1 MLLFLAAAL
10 PAPSRAAAKAGFG
23 ADEIKMGQEAAK
35 EVERQSK
42 LVTDEKTVSRVVE
55 IGQNLVKASSMP
67 DATFTFKVLD
77 EKDVNAFALPG
88 GIVYLYK
95 GLLDKVESD
104 DELAGVLAHEIVHA
118 THHHGK
124 KVTRKARP
132 YDLATIGVLLAGV
145 FSGKDIGPVAQGVNI
160 LGTAAINGY
169 TVDLETEADRDGMDI
184 MLKSRYNPVGMMT
197 FMERLAM
204 DEARSGAGQVEL
216 GIFRTHPYTPDR
228 AAAMR
233 KILNEHD
240 IEINRRLVTKSVRVV
255 AEPARIENQDAAT
268 LRMDKESIITLS
280 ADSGMS
286 AMDRAGAV
294 AEQMNKLLAANL
306 SMREVAANTGSNEVT
321 ARGRTVIRVTEAD
334 AKLAGKP
341 AAQIAADA
349 ANAIRRSLW
358 IEFLRWN
365 S

>member
-1 MLLFLAAAL
+1 MLLTAAL
-10 PAPSRAAAKAGFG
+10 TAPALSAAKPGFG

-42 LVTDEKTVSRVVE
+42 LVTDEKVVSRVVE
-55 IGQNLVKASSMP
+55 IGRNLVKASTMP
-67 DATFTFKVLD
+67 EASFTFKVLD

-88 GIVYLYK
+88 GFVYVYK

-132 YDLATIGVLLAGV
+132 YDLATIGVLLAGI

-184 MLKSRYNPVGMMT
+184 MLKSQYNPVGMMT

-204 DEARSGAGQVEL
+204 DEARSGVGQVEL
-216 GIFRTHPYTPDR
+216 GIFRTHPYTPER

-233 KILNEHD
+233 KILDERG
-240 IEINRRLVTKSVRVV
+240 IEINRRLVTRSVRVV
-255 AEPARIENQDAAT
+255 AEPVRLDNQDAAT
-268 LRMDKESIITLS
+268 LRMDKESIITLG
-280 ADSGMS
+280 AYGGAS
-286 AMDRAGAV
+286 AMDRAGAA
-294 AEQMNKLLAANL
+294 AEQINKMLDANL
-306 SMREVAANTGSNEVT
+306 TMREVSAGAGSNEVT

-334 AKLAGKP
+334 ARLAGKP
-341 AAQIAADA
+341 AAQVAADA